1 MNLFYLSIYLLSCLI
16 QIDYYY
22 EEYPSPLSFLD
33 QLSAFGNK
41 GTYLDEQ
48 LREVLGDFYQ
58 PFSVLRNHYYYDYD
72 SNDNERFAKLDT
84 LVSIFPN
91 STDFYDSESEIPVR
105 ANKYLEKLIET
116 AKPIVIDEKPIA
128 MIRSNGYQLF
138 IIDTKENR
146 ELIKKYYNS

>member
-1 MNLFYLSIYLLSCLI
+1 M
-16 QIDYYY
+16 
-22 EEYPSPLSFLD
+22 
-33 QLSAFGNK
+33 
-41 GTYLDEQ
+41 
-48 LREVLGDFYQ
+48 
-58 PFSVLRNHYYYDYD
+58 NHYYYDYD